1 VPLCSDH
8 QMTMESVNTSMDST
22 LSIME
27 NFPLDFRTGDMMFQ
41 VQIVP
46 MANFNILLGRPFFTL
61 TSCQITNLSSGNQN
75 VTLTDSNTSKVVRI
89 LMDPWAR

>member
-1 VPLCSDH
+1 
-8 QMTMESVNTSMDST
+8 MTMESVNTSMDST